1 MTMVIK
7 SGYWLYFL
15 ECDNNKIY
23 TGSSGDVIARFEQHE
38 SGHGSIWTSNNRP
51 TKVIAVKSYP
61 SRSDAYSQERKL
73 KKYSRS
79 KKLNWI
85 IANCFYDASA
95 LNS

>member
-1 MTMVIK
+1 MVNE
-7 SGYWLYFL
+7 SVYWLYFL
-15 ECDNNKIY
+15 ECENDKIY
-23 TGSSGDVIARFEQHE
+23 TGSTGEVTTRFQEHK

-51 TKVIAVKSYP
+51 TKVIGVKLYP

-79 KKLNWI
+79 KKLNLI